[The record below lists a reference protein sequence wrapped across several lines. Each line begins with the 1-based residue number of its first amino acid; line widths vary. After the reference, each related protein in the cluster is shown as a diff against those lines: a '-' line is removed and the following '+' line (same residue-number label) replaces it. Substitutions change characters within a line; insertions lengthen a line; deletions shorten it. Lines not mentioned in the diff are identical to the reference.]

1 MRTLATLS
9 MTTKRGLTSTWHFV
23 QATDGYYA
31 FGGCHVPLVKRFTS
45 VEELRDLYRSYIGY
59 GYTPITQ
66 QKAAPT
72 PSVLPDE
79 LQLELWS
86 LVPSA

>member
-23 QATDGYYA
+23 QAVDGYYA

-59 GYTPITQ
+59 GYAPITQ
-66 QKAAPT
+66 QKATPT
-72 PSVLPDE
+72 PSVLPDD
-79 LQLELWS
+79 LQADLWS
-86 LVPSA
+86 LVPSV